1 MFVLPL
7 AKLIPIAVAPG
18 VAPILGAVIKK
29 KPAAQS
35 SSATPQLRTGLKIEG
50 SLCAKNMAT
59 VTGSELQGLFN
70 L

>member
-7 AKLIPIAVAPG
+7 AKLIPIAADPDA
-18 VAPILGAVIKK
+18 APILGAVIKK

-50 SLCAKNMAT
+50 SLCVKNMAT
-59 VTGSELQGLFN
+59 VAESNYRDWFN